1 MHLRNPDGSDPYG
14 SATRHLHAQPTIRIP
29 QTEAEMERLL
39 MRGRMLRARAFHAL
53 RLRSRRRWRRR
64 IRTLSGPAPQ
74 HQTAPHGARTVGI
87 G

>member
-14 SATRHLHAQPTIRIP
+14 SATRHLHAQPTIRLP
-29 QTEAEMERLL
+29 LTEAEREYLH

-53 RLRSRRRWRRR
+53 WLRSRRRWRRR
-64 IRTLSGPAPQ
+64 IRALTGPAPQ
-74 HQTAPHGARTVGI
+74 HQTAPPGARRAGI